1 MTWCD
6 EKQFSD
12 GYIVEN
18 RKLLAFIQQVVM
30 TRRVKKKKRRKTT
43 AKREE
48 IEEISMKDEADAA
61 IIDSIQ
67 HLDISDPEFHKN
79 APLKYHTIRSY
90 VSAIIKLYQI
100 QIT

>member
-48 IEEISMKDEADAA
+48 IEEISVEDEADAA
-61 IIDSIQ
+61 IINSI
-67 HLDISDPEFHKN
+67 
-79 APLKYHTIRSY
+79 
-90 VSAIIKLYQI
+90 
-100 QIT
+100 